1 MTEVRSMN
9 EVSSAGTSQGGGAG
23 QATGINQRAQITLG
37 ADEID
42 QMLSGIRSMT
52 IASIGPGGQPHLVA
66 MWFAVLDGDI
76 WFETKAKSQKA
87 VNLRRDPRI
96 SCLAEDGETYEDLR
110 GVAIEGQAE
119 VSDDPELL
127 WRVGVAVWERYHGPY
142 TDDVRSLVEEM
153 LRKRVAVR
161 VRPERIRPG
170 FDRARSARS
179 PVSLPGEGGGERE
192 PPRSVRD
199 ESFGPRTDCR
209 SDRAARYWLTV
220 ACCATTGT
228 RAPARD
234 ERSGPQRRSGRYKN
248 EWADEVGTDAARTT
262 GRRWRPGQR

>member
-1 MTEVRSMN
+1 MTEI
-9 EVSSAGTSQGGGAG
+9 SSPETGQGGGARQTAG
-23 QATGINQRAQITLG
+23 VNQRAQITLG
-37 ADEID
+37 ADEIA
-42 QMLSGIRSMT
+42 QMLSGVRSIT
-52 IASIGPGGQPHLVA
+52 VASIGPGGQPHLVA

-142 TDDVRSLVEEM
+142 SNDVRPLVEEM

-161 VRPERIRPG
+161 VRPDRIRSWDHRKLG
-170 FDRARSARS
+170 
-179 PVSLPGEGGGERE
+179 LPSSG
-192 PPRSVRD
+192 
-199 ESFGPRTDCR
+199 
-209 SDRAARYWLTV
+209 AATGATV
-220 ACCATTGT
+220 T
-228 RAPARD
+228 AP
-234 ERSGPQRRSGRYKN
+234 
-248 EWADEVGTDAARTT
+248 
-262 GRRWRPGQR
+262 GRRPR